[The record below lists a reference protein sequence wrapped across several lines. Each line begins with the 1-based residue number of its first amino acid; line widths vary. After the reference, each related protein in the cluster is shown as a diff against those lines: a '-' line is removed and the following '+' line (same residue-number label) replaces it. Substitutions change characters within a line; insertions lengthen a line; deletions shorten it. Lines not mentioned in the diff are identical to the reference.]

1 MTFLCLTDRKVHVD
15 IIHKWQPIHYSFVVM
30 QTSLPS
36 LVVMC

>member
-15 IIHKWQPIHYSFVVM
+15 IIHKWQAIHYSFVVM
-30 QTSLPS
+30 QTSLPG